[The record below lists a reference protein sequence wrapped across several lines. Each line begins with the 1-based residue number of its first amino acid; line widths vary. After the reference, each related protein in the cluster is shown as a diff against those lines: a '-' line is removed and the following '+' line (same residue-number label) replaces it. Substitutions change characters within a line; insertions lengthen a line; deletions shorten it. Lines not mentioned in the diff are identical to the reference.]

1 MPDLTRRVVVLTFL
15 AAVGVSMLAPVTAGS
30 AAPWTVATQHLLDS
44 ADGQA
49 TTADRGTSGR
59 ERPAS
64 LSLAQVPAPIGPET
78 LSPVDPPSSPGSVA
92 MKATFYPLAT
102 SRVAASP
109 ASGTTVTGRATWYCC
124 SLGWRGQAV
133 VALPGALG
141 GHYDSPPAAKSV
153 TVCADRCV

>member
-1 MPDLTRRVVVLTFL
+1 LPDLTQRVVVLTFL
-15 AAVGVSMLAPVTAGS
+15 AAVGISMLAPLTARS
-30 AAPWTVATQHLLDS
+30 AAPWAVAPQHLLDS

-49 TTADRGTSGR
+49 TVADRGAPGR

-78 LSPVDPPSSPGSVA
+78 LSPVDPPAPPGGVA
-92 MKATFYPLAT
+92 MKATFYPLTT
-102 SRVAASP
+102 SRVAAPP
-109 ASGTTVTGRATWYCC
+109 ASGTTITGRATWYCC

-141 GHYDSPPAAKSV
+141 GHYDAPPAARSV
-153 TVCADRCV
+153 TVCADR